1 MALELWRAGTD
12 ERRAAAR
19 LLRRLGLAGLADEL
33 AAVMAARAARPEN
46 EAWIEAHPNAHMPPP
61 RLVYEVSGQA
71 LFSAYAES
79 GLRHARAIAAACADR
94 FAAPPRRVLEWGCGP
109 GRIIQHLPA
118 LLGLPAS
125 AFVGVDPNRASIN
138 FARAAFADMLFQ
150 TIRRDPPTGLPAGG
164 FDLIYGVSILT
175 HLPERAA
182 HAWIGEL
189 HRLCAPG
196 GLCVLTLHREGGV
209 DLSEAERARLA
220 AGGLVERAGAP
231 SGSRA
236 FAAYHS
242 AAAMERLIDGCFSL
256 VARETGEIAQA
267 LGQEAWV
274 LRAL

>member
-1 MALELWRAGTD
+1 MARALWQSGSE

-19 LLRRLGLAGLADEL
+19 LLRRLGLAGLADEV
-33 AAVMAARAARPEN
+33 AAHMAARAARAAN
-46 EAWIEAHPNAHMPPP
+46 EAWIDAHPEAHMPPA
-61 RLVYEVSGQA
+61 RLVYEVTGQA
-71 LFSAYAES
+71 LFSVYAES

-150 TIRRDPPTGLPAGG
+150 PIRRDPPTGLPAGG

-189 HRLCAPG
+189 HRLCAAG

-242 AAAMERLIDGCFSL
+242 PAAMERLIDGCFSL